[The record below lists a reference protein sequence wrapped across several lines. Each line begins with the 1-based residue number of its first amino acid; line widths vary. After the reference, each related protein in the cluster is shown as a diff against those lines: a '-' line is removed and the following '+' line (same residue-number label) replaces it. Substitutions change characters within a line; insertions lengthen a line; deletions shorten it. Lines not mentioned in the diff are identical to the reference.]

1 MIADFSLE
9 TLVVRGER
17 HNIFQVQKER
27 NSQLQNPVKLSF
39 RNAGEIKIFLDEEK
53 LREFVAIRPIFK
65 EWLKEALQIENNNKR
80 RLETS
85 SRKEQW
91 KGQI

>member
-80 RLETS
+80 RA
-85 SRKEQW
+85 
-91 KGQI
+91 I